1 MSVRNYLATSL
12 VKIAK
17 RVKHTN
23 YVFGDDV
30 TYDLH
35 PSNYEDYPRDSMT
48 NLMNTYQNI
57 LWVFCGVNTIATNA
71 AMVPLRIYSE
81 KNGVRE
87 EIREHPVIDLFNNPN
102 LLNTRFELFVKT
114 FAYLE
119 LAGNSYW
126 FMERA
131 SNDDSIAKDVFGDMP
146 IKIHIERPDRVEPNS
161 QNKSER
167 LVYNRKVN
175 DKTIK
180 FRQEEVVHFTHFNP
194 YSMYTGMPTIA
205 AGQDSLIMEM
215 YVTTFG
221 KRFYEHAITPSMVF
235 TTDTELTD
243 AAFERFKILMERQYR
258 GAKNSHQMMLL
269 GGGLRPLDLATRSAA
284 DADFARTKI
293 MLRDEILNNL
303 GCYHLV
309 AMNGGEAGE
318 TVRMAYK
325 MFWQDT
331 MLPRLSNIAQTI
343 TKELLTFYGDENLVA
358 EFDTRGVSGLR
369 EDFMDESLGY
379 FRFIQGGIMTP
390 NEVRRKLG
398 LEGDV
403 EGGDTPGLGYEPAVS
418 RVVSNEER
426 AETERQVERAESRRR
441 ESNVAN
447 NGQGT
452 RKKEGKI
459 DFQPFDTF
467 GRG

>member
-1 MSVRNYLATSL
+1 MSIRNALATTF
-12 VKIAK
+12 VKLAK

-30 TYDLH
+30 MYDLH
-35 PSNYEDYPRDSMT
+35 PSNYEDYSRDSMT
-48 NLMNTYQNI
+48 NLMSTYQNI

-71 AMVPLRIYSE
+71 AMVPLKIHRVSKGGE
-81 KNGVRE
+81 RE
-87 EIREHPVIDLFNNPN
+87 EVKDHPVLDLFNNAN

-119 LAGNSYW
+119 LCGNSYW
-126 FMERA
+126 FMEHA
-131 SNDDSIAKDVFGDMP
+131 TDSVAQEVFGDAP
-146 IKIHIERPDRVEPNS
+146 IKIHIERPDRVEPSS
-161 QNKSER
+161 QNNSER
-167 LVYNRKVN
+167 VKYQRKVN
-175 DKTIK
+175 DKTVT
-180 FRQEEVVHFTHFNP
+180 FRQDEVVHFTHFNP
-194 YSMYTGMPTIA
+194 YSMYTGLPTIA

-215 YVTTFG
+215 YITTFG
-221 KRFYEHAITPSMVF
+221 KRFFENSVRPSMVF
-235 TTDTELTD
+235 TTDSELTD
-243 AAFERFKILMERQYR
+243 AAFERFKILIERQYK
-258 GAKNSHQMMLL
+258 GADNAHQMMLL
-269 GGGLRPLDLATRSAA
+269 GGGLRPLDLAYRSPT
-284 DADFARTKI
+284 DADFARVNI
-293 MLRDEILNNL
+293 LNRDKILNNL
-303 GCYHLV
+303 GCYHIV
-309 AMNGGEAGE
+309 ALNNGESGDAA
-318 TVRMAYK
+318 RHAYR

-331 MLPRLSNIAQTI
+331 MLPRLANVSQTI
-343 TKELLTFYGDENLVA
+343 TKEMLPFYGEDNLVA
-358 EFDTRGVSGLR
+358 EYDTRSVSGLR

-418 RVVSNEER
+418 RFVSNEER